1 MDLVKG
7 EGQVFPK
14 AGKSF
19 DPALIPKAIQGA
31 GFAAVGVVAT
41 AEGTLVAKQE
51 LVELQVPG
59 LNHRF
64 VLEGGSQSGTLKER
78 TDLLGKRI
86 RVTGT
91 LHPCHGDLPPGLTVE
106 RFQPAQ

>member
-1 MDLVKG
+1 MKG

-19 DPALIPKAIQGA
+19 DPVLIPKAIQGA
-31 GFAAVGVVAT
+31 GFTPVGVVVT
-41 AEGTLVAKQE
+41 AEGTLLNSQE
-51 LVELQVPG
+51 LVVLQVPG

-64 VLEGGSQSGTLKER
+64 VLEGGTQSGTLKGR

-91 LHPCHGDLPPGLTVE
+91 LHPSHGDLPPGLTVE
-106 RFQPAQ
+106 RFQPAP